1 MVYVVYCVWCVVYV
15 YVYGTVYGFGD
26 GAWCMVHGHH
36 MCWIATLRT
45 VYGAAEMWLRGL

>member
-1 MVYVVYCVWCVVYV
+1 
-15 YVYGTVYGFGD
+15 
-26 GAWCMVHGHH
+26 MVHGHH